1 MPAGWACYLFIFV
14 KINFIKGMVANSA
27 KELITPPY
35 QEHIM
40 KKHFIALALLSLFGK
55 ATLAQTVT
63 AEEDSRFRFGLRITP
78 QPTWF
83 TSSTDKNISNNQ
95 IKFGFGFGLNME
107 YRLTKVAALL
117 TGIGGDFESG
127 KFKYRYEPGVYAV
140 YYELNESSEFVKPV
154 NGIGLPIAALKKTG
168 NTGYLVKDRQINTTY
183 VTIPLIL
190 KLSTNETNGLRYF
203 GMFGGELGFRSKAV
217 ATDTY
222 YESYTYSRDSSL
234 TLGPGGS
241 QAKLNL
247 GGFSGDARAGI
258 LRAGLNLGMG
268 IEYRLT
274 GSTAFFVNVN
284 YFRAFTGL
292 MRKDSQFLVFKTEN
306 SGGTYINKMV
316 QQNLLY
322 NAVRINLG
330 FMF

>member
-14 KINFIKGMVANSA
+14 KINFIKGKVANSA

-83 TSSTDKNISNNQ
+83 TSSTDKNISNNPV
-95 IKFGFGFGLNME
+95 KFGFGFGLNME

-217 ATDTY
+217 ATNTY
-222 YESYTYSRDSSL
+222 YESYTYS
-234 TLGPGGS
+234 
-241 QAKLNL
+241 
-247 GGFSGDARAGI
+247 GI
-258 LRAGLNLGMG
+258 HR
-268 IEYRLT
+268 
-274 GSTAFFVNVN
+274 
-284 YFRAFTGL
+284 
-292 MRKDSQFLVFKTEN
+292 
-306 SGGTYINKMV
+306 
-316 QQNLLY
+316 
-322 NAVRINLG
+322 
-330 FMF
+330 

>member
-1 MPAGWACYLFIFV
+1 
-14 KINFIKGMVANSA
+14 MVANSA

-63 AEEDSRFRFGLRITP
+63 VEEDSRFRFGLRISP

-83 TSSTDKNISNNQ
+83 TSSTDKNISDNQ
-95 IKFGFGFGLNME
+95 IKFGLGFGLNIE
-107 YRLTKVAALL
+107 YRLTKVAALQ

-127 KFKYRYEPGVYAV
+127 KFKYRNEPGVYAV

-154 NGIGLPIAALKKTG
+154 NGLGIPLTDIKKTS
-168 NTGYLVKDRQINTTY
+168 NTGYHLKARQINTTY

-190 KLSTNETNGLRYF
+190 KLSTNEFNGLKYF

-222 YESYTYSRDSSL
+222 YESYTYGKDSSV
-234 TLGPGGS
+234 TLSAGGS
-241 QAKLNL
+241 QSKLNL